1 MEKKCLSRNLRHLP
15 QLLVWTFLMLSFL
28 SGQTARAQED
38 LMQWFEATASQAKTY
53 TQQKQ
58 YEKSNE
64 CCEQIIARI
73 TSTPIEGLI
82 PTVKNTMAINNLYLA
97 VDAMKEKDFT
107 RAKPLL
113 DKAVVDAKKDTK
125 TYYMACTWMG
135 DWYSTQSLNI
145 RLSNGNLQQALEM
158 TTEAE
163 RWFNMAQKPEKRLS
177 ELLSKAKILDDLKRK
192 DEARTLLQQVIA
204 ECGNRSERDII
215 RGKALYQLGSMEA
228 DEEDFQQSIAHLE
241 QSYNLCS
248 AAEVTDY
255 AKLAARRLT
264 RLYKYNIPD
273 TDKESFWQQRSGNT
287 EE

>member
-1 MEKKCLSRNLRHLP
+1 MISL
-15 QLLVWTFLMLSFL
+15 L
-28 SGQTARAQED
+28 SGQPANAQED
-38 LMQWFEATASQAKTY
+38 LMQWFEATSKQAKTY
-53 TQQKQ
+53 SQQKE

-73 TSTPIEGLI
+73 SSTPIERLI

-97 VDAMKEKDFT
+97 VAAMKEKDFT

-113 DKAVVDAKKDTK
+113 DKAVSDAKPNTP

-135 DWYSTQSLNI
+135 DWYSIQSLNI
-145 RLSNGNLQQALEM
+145 RLSKGNLQQALEM

-177 ELLSKAKILDDLKRK
+177 EQLSRATILNDLKRK
-192 DEARTLLQQVIA
+192 DEERTLLQQVIA
-204 ECGNRSERDII
+204 ECVNRSERDII
-215 RGKALYQLGSMEA
+215 RGKALYLLGSMEA

-248 AAEVTDY
+248 AAGGTDY

-287 EE
+287 E

>member
-1 MEKKCLSRNLRHLP
+1 MEKNCLFRKLRHLP
-15 QLLVWTFLMLSFL
+15 QLLAWTFLMLSFL

-38 LMQWFEATASQAKTY
+38 LMQWFETTASQAKTY

-97 VDAMKEKDFT
+97 VAAMKEKDFT

-125 TYYMACTWMG
+125 TYYMACTCMG
-135 DWYSTQSLNI
+135 DWYSSQSLNI
-145 RLSNGNLQQALEM
+145 RLSNGNQQQALEM

-177 ELLSKAKILDDLKRK
+177 EQLTRAKILDDLKRK

-215 RGKALYQLGSMEA
+215 RGKALYLLGSMEA

-241 QSYNLCS
+241 QCYNLCS
-248 AAEVTDY
+248 AAGVTDY

-287 EE
+287 E

>member
-1 MEKKCLSRNLRHLP
+1 MEKNCLSRNLRHLP
-15 QLLVWTFLMLSFL
+15 QSLVWAFLMLSLL

-38 LMQWFEATASQAKTY
+38 LMQWFETTASQAKTY

-97 VDAMKEKDFT
+97 VAAMKEKDFT

-125 TYYMACTWMG
+125 TYYMVCTWMG

-177 ELLSKAKILDDLKRK
+177 EQLSRATILNDLKRK
-192 DEARTLLQQVIA
+192 DEERTLLQQVIA
-204 ECGNRSERDII
+204 ECVNRSERDII
-215 RGKALYQLGSMEA
+215 RGKALYLLGSMEA
-228 DEEDFQQSIAHLE
+228 DEEDFHQSIAHLE
-241 QSYNLCS
+241 QSYNICS
-248 AAEVTDY
+248 VAGVTDH

-287 EE
+287 E

>member
-1 MEKKCLSRNLRHLP
+1 MKNKKLSNKPHRFARFMAWAL
-15 QLLVWTFLMLSFL
+15 TFTLFL
-28 SGQTARAQED
+28 CGQTATAQED
-38 LMQWFEATASQAKTY
+38 LMQWFEATSSQAKTY

-64 CCEQIIARI
+64 CCEQIIERI

-82 PTVKNTMAINNLYLA
+82 PTVKNTMAINNLFLA
-97 VDAMKEKDFT
+97 VAAMKEKDFT

-113 DKAVVDAKKDTK
+113 DKAVVDAKKDSK

-145 RLSNGNLQQALEM
+145 RLSNGNLKQALEM

-177 ELLSKAKILDDLKRK
+177 EQLSRAIILDDLKRK

-215 RGKALYQLGSMEA
+215 RGKALYLLGSMEA
-228 DEEDFQQSIAHLE
+228 DEEDFHQSIAHLE
-241 QSYNLCS
+241 QSYNICS
-248 AAEVTDY
+248 VAGVTDH

>member
-1 MEKKCLSRNLRHLP
+1 
-15 QLLVWTFLMLSFL
+15 
-28 SGQTARAQED
+28 
-38 LMQWFEATASQAKTY
+38 
-53 TQQKQ
+53 
-58 YEKSNE
+58 
-64 CCEQIIARI
+64 
-73 TSTPIEGLI
+73 
-82 PTVKNTMAINNLYLA
+82 
-97 VDAMKEKDFT
+97 
-107 RAKPLL
+107 
-113 DKAVVDAKKDTK
+113 
-125 TYYMACTWMG
+125 MG

>member
-1 MEKKCLSRNLRHLP
+1 MEKNCLSRNLRHLP
-15 QLLVWTFLMLSFL
+15 QSLVWAFLMLSLL

-38 LMQWFEATASQAKTY
+38 LMQWFETNASQAKTY

-97 VDAMKEKDFT
+97 VAAMKEKDFT

-135 DWYSTQSLNI
+135 DWYSSQSLNI
-145 RLSNGNLQQALEM
+145 RLSNGNQLQALEM

-177 ELLSKAKILDDLKRK
+177 EQLTRAKILDDLKRK

-215 RGKALYQLGSMEA
+215 RGKALYLLGSMEA

-241 QSYNLCS
+241 QCYNLCS
-248 AAEVTDY
+248 AAGGTDY

-287 EE
+287 E